1 MPVLG
6 TYDECKWLQ
15 YKGKKGIE
23 NRALV
28 LDNYKTTGLGQKEVF
43 RISTTTSVWSIAK
56 SKVKAYIIHDTLDF
70 RKRQNTTI
78 CITHTIL
85 L

>member
-1 MPVLG
+1 MNANG
-6 TYDECKWLQ
+6 SNI
-15 YKGKKGIE
+15 KGKKRIE